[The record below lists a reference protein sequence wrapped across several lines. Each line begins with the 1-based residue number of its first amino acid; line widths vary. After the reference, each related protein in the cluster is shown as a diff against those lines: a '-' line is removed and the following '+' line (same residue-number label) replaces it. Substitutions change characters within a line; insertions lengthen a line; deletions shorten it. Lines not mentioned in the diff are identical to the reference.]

1 MLYLVG
7 MNSVLL
13 AILLVSLSIGAVYGI
28 NALQTCYLPA
38 ILQNSSNISFLAG
51 LLNSATYVGSALS
64 TYLFAA
70 ISERIGWHGTLLF
83 WFVLAA
89 AGLVLTLIC
98 IWLRQRKP
106 HGNIRTL

>member
-1 MLYLVG
+1 MTGVALPMFQMVINLFLYPLLNRMNKNVFACIAALFSTATVLLAVLYLVG

-38 ILQNSSNISFLAG
+38 ILQNSGNISFLAG

-64 TYLFAA
+64 IVT
-70 ISERIGWHGTLLF
+70 SR
-83 WFVLAA
+83 
-89 AGLVLTLIC
+89 
-98 IWLRQRKP
+98 
-106 HGNIRTL
+106 